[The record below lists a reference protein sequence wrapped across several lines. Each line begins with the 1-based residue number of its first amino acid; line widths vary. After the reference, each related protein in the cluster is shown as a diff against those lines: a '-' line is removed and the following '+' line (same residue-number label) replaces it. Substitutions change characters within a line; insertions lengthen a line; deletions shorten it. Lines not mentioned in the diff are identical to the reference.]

1 MYLPYKGWFQNELAE
16 LSSYNNLILGTLYLV
31 LGTNSPPMSQQ
42 NLNNSLWSRFGAAL
56 EMLAESIQTCPKDVW
71 EGNQVF
77 SFQAYHTLFFLDY
90 YLSTNPVGFAPPS
103 EFSYSEFDEEPEI
116 VIFSQA
122 LLLKYL
128 DSCRQKAQTLIVDLD
143 EQLASQRWI
152 NESKTMDYSL
162 FEILLYNLRHVQHH
176 VGQLNLLLRQHIDH
190 APEWI
195 EKASR

>member
-1 MYLPYKGWFQNELAE
+1 MT
-16 LSSYNNLILGTLYLV
+16 NNI
-31 LGTNSPPMSQQ
+31 TNPHY
-42 NLNNSLWSRFGAAL
+42 NSLWSQFGAAL

-103 EFSYSEFDEEPEI
+103 EFSYSEFDEDPVI

-128 DSCRQKAQTLIVDLD
+128 DFCRQKAQTLIVGLD

-152 NESKTMDYSL
+152 NESKTMDYSI

-176 VGQLNLLLRQHIDH
+176 VGQFNLLLRQHIDH

-195 EKASR
+195 EKAKK

>member
-16 LSSYNNLILGTLYLV
+16 LSSYNNLILGTLYFV

-42 NLNNSLWSRFGAAL
+42 NLNNSLWSQFGAAL

-103 EFSYSEFDEEPEI
+103 EFSYSEFDEEPVI
-116 VIFSQA
+116 VIFPQEM
-122 LLLKYL
+122 LLNYL
-128 DSCRQKAQTLIVDLD
+128 AACQQKAQTLILGLD

-152 NESKTMDYSL
+152 NESKTMDFSL

-176 VGQLNLLLRQHIDH
+176 VGQFNLLLRQHIDH

-195 EKASR
+195 EKARK

>member
-1 MYLPYKGWFQNELAE
+1 MT
-16 LSSYNNLILGTLYLV
+16 NNIA
-31 LGTNSPPMSQQ
+31 NPHF
-42 NLNNSLWSRFGAAL
+42 NFLWSQFGAAL

-77 SFQAYHTLFFLDY
+77 SFQTYHTLFFLDY
-90 YLSTNPVGFAPPS
+90 YLSTNPVGFTPPS
-103 EFSYSEFDEEPEI
+103 EFSYSEFDEEP
-116 VIFSQA
+116 VIAVFPQEM
-122 LLLKYL
+122 LLNYL
-128 DSCRQKAQTLIVDLD
+128 VACQQKAQTLILGLD

-152 NESKTMDYSL
+152 NESKTMDYSI

-176 VGQLNLLLRQHIDH
+176 VGQLNLLLRKHIDH

>member
-1 MYLPYKGWFQNELAE
+1 MSRITLLAQSHTWYFACLPQAGR
-16 LSSYNNLILGTLYLV
+16 YLV

-42 NLNNSLWSRFGAAL
+42 NLNNSLWSQFGAAL

-103 EFSYSEFDEEPEI
+103 EFSYSEFDEDPVI

-128 DSCRQKAQTLIVDLD
+128 DSCRQKAQTLIVGLD

-176 VGQLNLLLRQHIDH
+176 VGQFNLLLRQHIDQ

-195 EKASR
+195 EKASK

>member
-1 MYLPYKGWFQNELAE
+1 
-16 LSSYNNLILGTLYLV
+16 
-31 LGTNSPPMSQQ
+31 MSQ
-42 NLNNSLWSRFGAAL
+42 NDLYNSLWSQFGAAL
-56 EMLAESIQTCPKDVW
+56 EMLGESIHTCPKDVW

-103 EFSYSEFDEEPEI
+103 EFSYSEFDEEPVL
-116 VIFSQA
+116 VIFPQEM
-122 LLLKYL
+122 LLKYL
-128 DSCRQKAQTLIVDLD
+128 DACKQKAQTLILGLD

-162 FEILLYNLRHVQHH
+162 FEILFYNLRHVQHH
-176 VGQLNLLLRQHIDH
+176 VGQFNLLLRQHIDQ

>member
-31 LGTNSPPMSQQ
+31 LDTNLSPMSQHE
-42 NLNNSLWSRFGAAL
+42 LNQSLWSQFGAAL
-56 EMLAESIQTCPKDVW
+56 EMLAESIQTCPKEVW
-71 EGNQVF
+71 EANQVF
-77 SFQAYHTLFFLDY
+77 SFQTYHTLFFLDY

-103 EFSYSEFDEEPEI
+103 EFSYSEFDEEPVI
-116 VIFSQA
+116 VIFSQKM
-122 LLLKYL
+122 LLTYL
-128 DSCRQKAQTLIVDLD
+128 AACQQKAQTLILGLD

-190 APEWI
+190 APDWI

>member
-1 MYLPYKGWFQNELAE
+1 
-16 LSSYNNLILGTLYLV
+16 
-31 LGTNSPPMSQQ
+31 MSQHE
-42 NLNNSLWSRFGAAL
+42 LNQSLWSQFGAAL
-56 EMLAESIQTCPKDVW
+56 EMLAESIQTCPKEVW

-77 SFQAYHTLFFLDY
+77 SFQTYHTLFFLDY

-103 EFSYSEFDEEPEI
+103 EFSYSEFDEEPVI
-116 VIFSQA
+116 VIFPQEM
-122 LLLKYL
+122 LLNYL
-128 DSCRQKAQTLIVDLD
+128 AACKQKAQTLILGLD

-176 VGQLNLLLRQHIDH
+176 VGQFNLLLRQHIDQ

-195 EKASR
+195 EKASK